1 MSDEEEH
8 CNFFFFS
15 FLGRRKALPAWRLQ
29 CG

>member
-8 CNFFFFS
+8 FNFLSFS
-15 FLGRRKALPAWRLQ
+15 FLERRKALPAWRLQ